1 MGSLELFFCRPHVMG
16 YGTVFEAIGD
26 TNIVGPLCSKRLEQA
41 VIFAD
46 KYSESLKNNL
56 SLIGQLIGTLVF
68 KEGVPKLLP
77 YGFNVAT
84 ER

>member
-1 MGSLELFFCRPHVMG
+1 MGSLELFFCRRLVMG

-26 TNIVGPLCSKRLEQA
+26 TNIVGRLCSKRLEKA

-56 SLIGQLIGTLVF
+56 SLVGLFIGTQVF
-68 KEGVPKLLP
+68 KERVAKLLP

>member
-56 SLIGQLIGTLVF
+56 SLIGQF
-68 KEGVPKLLP
+68 
-77 YGFNVAT
+77 
-84 ER
+84 